1 MKNSTGKYCFLI
13 SIAATAVLF
22 LFCSCSES
30 TRQYREPRINY
41 DSLAASIPKSD
52 TLTFIPH
59 EISDTSSEFHY
70 VITCK
75 YPELIHYDIDTVKIK
90 INYAI
95 TGRLNEIIDLFKI
108 DQKFLANDSIG
119 LAPLKDLEGFET
131 RQNYLLIDY
140 GIVNNS
146 RTIMSMIFNIEQFN
160 AFSAHPISYHK
171 TMNFDMKTGDEIDL
185 MKFVQDNDSTFI
197 GNLSNISYE
206 LIAAKNI
213 SDSVWIWNGI
223 LPEWENFQNYN
234 ITRDSLIL
242 TFDVYQV
249 APYAVG
255 PVRIAVPWVQLIME
269 KK

>member
-1 MKNSTGKYCFLI
+1 LKISTGKYCFLI

-22 LFCSCSES
+22 LICSCSES

-59 EISDTSSEFHY
+59 EISDTSTEFHY

-75 YPELIHYDIDTVKIK
+75 YPELIHYDIDTVKFK

-108 DQKFLANDSIG
+108 DQKFLANDSVG

-146 RTIMSMIFNIEQFN
+146 RTIMSMIFNIEQYN

-171 TMNFDMKTGDEIDL
+171 TLNFDMKTGDEIDL
-185 MKFVQDNDSTFI
+185 MEFVQDDDSTFI

-206 LIAAKNI
+206 LISAKNI

-255 PVRIAVPWVQLIME
+255 PVRIAVPWEKLIME